1 MSNVAQ
7 ILIEYVIIRNVVN
20 YCPCYMCIICAF
32 FNVNFVFAERN
43 IIYYKSKQ
51 IKASSEQRLY
61 RNQFAGSFITN
72 LLRCC

>member
-7 ILIEYVIIRNVVN
+7 ILIEYVIIRNVVILSLL
-20 YCPCYMCIICAF
+20 YVYCAF
-32 FNVNFVFAERN
+32 INVNFVFAERN

>member
-1 MSNVAQ
+1 M
-7 ILIEYVIIRNVVN
+7 LLFEMLLN
-20 YCPCYMCIICAF
+20 YHPYYMCIICAF

>member
-7 ILIEYVIIRNVVN
+7 ILIEYVIN
-20 YCPCYMCIICAF
+20 YYPCYMCIICAF

-72 LLRCC
+72 LLGLLVKYKF

>member
-20 YCPCYMCIICAF
+20 YYPCYMCIICAF

-51 IKASSEQRLY
+51 MKASLD
-61 RNQFAGSFITN
+61 TN
-72 LLRCC
+72 TF